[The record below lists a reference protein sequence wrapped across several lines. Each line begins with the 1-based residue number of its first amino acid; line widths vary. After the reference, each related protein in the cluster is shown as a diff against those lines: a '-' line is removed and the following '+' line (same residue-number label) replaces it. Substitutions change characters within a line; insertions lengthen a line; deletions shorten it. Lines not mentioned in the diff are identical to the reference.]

1 LRSFVFILLVM
12 CSSSL
17 LAQITD
23 SENSFVRQ
31 LKSGSSLPEKLLAT
45 RTAVFYTYTFTPKEL
60 DLMQESFQ
68 RSGVDAV
75 VYFETDYL
83 FASKDAS
90 NALSD
95 YLNQREI
102 TNLIFFQKK
111 EEGYACYIVEYNT
124 KPTLVEQ
131 SQYAWSS
138 EDKHLSELLL
148 KIYRTSANS
157 LKKTNML
164 IIDVPETGVVINPIL
179 GRRSD
184 FFAIDLKVDP
194 IAIPK
199 SGNEK
204 EDKELEGI
212 FAIYPFK
219 YKLTE
224 PGLSE
229 KELRKQ
235 GYYYVLVLTKGR
247 NKVLKQLLGYDMSK
261 AETAHVSVT
270 YPNGQPVLKSYDADE
285 SVFKYYI
292 KHIDSQN
299 VFLGTKWDADVT
311 WQQALL
317 NHLKAFKSELKLN

>member
-1 LRSFVFILLVM
+1 MFSLSLR
-12 CSSSL
+12 
-17 LAQITD
+17 AQITE
-23 SENSFVRQ
+23 SENSFVGQ
-31 LKSGSSLPEKLLAT
+31 LKTGSPLPEKLLAT
-45 RTAVFYTYTFTPKEL
+45 RTAVFYTHTFTPKEL
-60 DLMQESFQ
+60 AAMQESFQ
-68 RSGVDAV
+68 RSGIDAV
-75 VYFETDYL
+75 VYFESDFL

-90 NALSD
+90 FAVSE

-111 EEGYACYIVEYNT
+111 EDRFSCYVVEYNT
-124 KPTLVEQ
+124 KPTLIEQ
-131 SQYAWSS
+131 NQYAWSA

-148 KIYRTSANS
+148 KLYRSSANS
-157 LKKTNML
+157 LKKSNML
-164 IIDVPETGVVINPIL
+164 IIDIPETGVTINPIF

-204 EDKELEGI
+204 EDKELEEI
-212 FAIYPFK
+212 MAIYPFK

-224 PGLSE
+224 PGISE

-235 GYYYVLVLTKGR
+235 GYYYVLVLMKGR

-261 AETAHVSVT
+261 AESAHVSVT

-285 SVFKYYI
+285 AVFKYYI

-299 VFLGTKWDADVT
+299 VFLGTKWDADIT

-317 NHLKAFKSELKLN
+317 NHLKAFKTELKLN

>member
-1 LRSFVFILLVM
+1 M
-12 CSSSL
+12 
-17 LAQITD
+17 AQITE

-31 LKSGSSLPEKLLAT
+31 LKTGSPLPEKLLGT
-45 RTAVFYTYTFTPKEL
+45 RTAVFYTHTFTAKEL
-60 DLMQESFQ
+60 ESIQESFQ
-68 RSGVDAV
+68 RSGIDAV
-75 VYFETDYL
+75 VYFESDYL

-90 NALSD
+90 YALSE

-111 EEGYACYIVEYNT
+111 EGGYTCYIAEYNT
-124 KPTLVEQ
+124 KPTLIEQ
-131 SQYAWSS
+131 NQYGWSG
-138 EDKHLSELLL
+138 EDSRLSELLL
-148 KIYRTSANS
+148 KIYRTSANT

-164 IIDVPETGVVINPIL
+164 IIDIPETGATINPIL

-204 EDKELEGI
+204 EDKELEEI

-247 NKVLKQLLGYDMSK
+247 NKILKQLLGYDVSK
-261 AETAHVSVT
+261 AESAHVSVT
-270 YPNGQPVLKSYDADE
+270 YPDGQMVLKSYDADE
-285 SVFKYYI
+285 AVFKFYI

-317 NHLKAFKSELKLN
+317 NHLKAFKAELKLN